1 MIDQSFVRASRN
13 FLREFLQTENSHC
26 SDERER
32 EREREDRVENCAN
45 AVFVFSVENFFWD
58 TLHLC
63 IWSCWYFSRIKS
75 IWLFERN
82 ENTNFWQN
90 LKGLRRRLTT
100 WFTSGSHF
108 SLFTTPGSQL
118 NFAGGCGGR
127 GRNGERRSRG
137 WGSGGKRTEWSLRAK
152 PCTGH
157 YKIYKQIN

>member
-1 MIDQSFVRASRN
+1 MIDQSFVRASRAT
-13 FLREFLQTENSHC
+13 FCASFCKQKIAIVVM
-26 SDERER
+26 RER
-32 EREREDRVENCAN
+32 ERIEWKTVLMQFLC
-45 AVFVFSVENFFWD
+45 FPSKTFFWD